1 MAKLTLCLIICSLFD
16 ESFQFYP
23 NTLPGIIDSTT
34 STHQNITNWAI
45 HVVAINVIQE
55 NETAYPTGLEAL
67 STESFREA
75 LMQLLTAS
83 AQPDLLYDERTSPE
97 AHFDAEEFADSSR
110 RIAELRRQTISAIKT
125 FRMKT
130 ARNFAGRAIH
140 TLQDFYS
147 HSNWIELGNNAIHP
161 GLDFRDY
168 TGIASD
174 KVARPDQTSCNDC
187 NGLIFCF
194 IPLEGKGNYMSH

>member
-1 MAKLTLCLIICSLFD
+1 MARLAVWLIICSLFD
-16 ESFQFYP
+16 VSLQFYP

-45 HVVAINVIQE
+45 HVVATNVIQE
-55 NETAYPTGLEAL
+55 NKTAYPAGPDTL
-67 STESFREA
+67 STDSFREA
-75 LMQLLTAS
+75 LAQLLAAS
-83 AQPDLLYDERTSPE
+83 AQPDLSYDEQTSPE
-97 AHFDAEEFADSSR
+97 AHFDAEEFSDSSR
-110 RIAELRRQTISAIKT
+110 RIAKLRRQTISAIKT

-147 HSNWIELGNNAIHP
+147 HSNWIELGNNVIHP
-161 GLDFRDY
+161 GLDFQDY
-168 TGIASD
+168 TGITSD